1 MMKASSVN
9 TPADAASGLEMVKT
23 HAHSFDWRDKIGY
36 AFGDLGNCF
45 ILGLVNSFLTI
56 YYTNALGISGAI
68 VGGLFLSARFI
79 DAFADVTVGRISDI
93 TPLTKNGRFR
103 PWIKWVKYPFCAI
116 TVILFLP
123 FVSNWPMIW
132 RVVYIF
138 VTYLVYGI
146 LNSCINIPYG
156 SMASAI
162 SENPDHRASLS
173 TSRSVGAAIGGAA
186 TGFIIPLLVYQ
197 TAANGQKVVSA
208 NRFFMVSIM
217 CAVIAFA
224 CYNVI
229 YRMTTE
235 RVQVKKTER
244 VSASKLIKG
253 LFTNKALMALV
264 FADFFLVINQN
275 LSGTLATYLFT
286 DYFQNSTALSI
297 ALLFTYGTVVVL
309 APFATKLIKSF
320 GKKEAS
326 IACLAFGTFMYL
338 LMYFLHLTNPWI
350 YLILLFLATLGSGMF
365 NLMVWAFITDVIDY
379 HQYLTGFREDGT
391 VYGVNSFA
399 RKCAQAVGGGLG
411 GFMLTA
417 IGYISSTTG
426 GATQSAVVINRIYAI
441 GNLIP
446 AACMLL
452 GMLTLIFF
460 YPLNKKKI
468 DAVDAKLAARRAEE
482 LNAQD
487 QEA

>member
-1 MMKASSVN
+1 MKDKD
-9 TPADAASGLEMVKT
+9 TTAAQAAAGLKMVKT
-23 HAHSFDWRDKIGY
+23 NAHPFNWVDKIGY

-56 YYTNALGISGAI
+56 YYTNALGISGAV
-68 VGGLFLSARFI
+68 VGILFLSARFI
-79 DAFADVTVGRISDI
+79 DAFADVTVGRLADV

-103 PWIKWVKYPFCAI
+103 PWIKWVKYPFTII

-123 FVSNWPMIW
+123 FVKDWNMGL

-138 VTYLVYGI
+138 ITYLVYGI

-162 SENPDHRASLS
+162 SSDPNDRASLS
-173 TSRSVGAAIGGAA
+173 TWRSIGSAVGGAT
-186 TGFIIPLLVYQ
+186 TGFMIPLLVYSKNAAGQQ
-197 TAANGQKVVSA
+197 TVSA

-235 RVQVKKTER
+235 RVQVEKTEK
-244 VSASKLIKG
+244 VSAKKLLKG
-253 LFTNKALMALV
+253 LVTNKALMALV

-275 LSGTLATYLFT
+275 LSGTLATYMFT
-286 DYFQNSTALSI
+286 DYFRNKQALSI

-309 APFATKLIKSF
+309 APFATKLIKNF

-326 IACLAFGTFMYL
+326 IACLAFGAAMYL
-338 LMYFLHLTNPWI
+338 LMYFMHITNPWL
-350 YLILLFLATLGSGMF
+350 YLVLLFLATLGSGMF

-426 GATQSAVVINRIYAI
+426 GAEQSAAVIQRIYMI

-446 AACMLL
+446 AGCMIL
-452 GMLTLIFF
+452 GALTLVLF
-460 YPLNKKKI
+460 YPLSKKRI
-468 DAVDAKLAARRAEE
+468 NYVDAELAKRRAEE
-482 LNAQD
+482 
-487 QEA
+487 EATD

>member
-1 MMKASSVN
+1 MKDSTDA
-9 TPADAASGLEMVKT
+9 PAQAAAGLKMVKT
-23 HAHSFDWRDKIGY
+23 NAHPFDWRDKVGY

-56 YYTNALGISGAI
+56 YYTNALGISGAT
-68 VGGLFLSARFI
+68 VGVLFLTARFI
-79 DAFADVTVGRISDI
+79 DAFADVTVGRLADV

-103 PWIKWVKYPFCAI
+103 PWVRWVKYPFCMI

-123 FVSNWPMIW
+123 FVKDWSMTG
-132 RVVYIF
+132 RVIYVFI
-138 VTYLVYGI
+138 TYLVYGI

-162 SENPDHRASLS
+162 SDNPDHRASLS
-173 TSRSVGAAIGGAA
+173 TSRSVGSAIGGAT
-186 TGFIIPLLVYQ
+186 TGFVIPLLVYQ
-197 TAANGQKVVSA
+197 TASNGQKTVSA
-208 NRFFMVSIM
+208 SRFFMVSIM

-224 CYNVI
+224 CYLVI
-229 YRMTTE
+229 YKMTTE
-235 RVQVKKTER
+235 RVQVEKTEK
-244 VSASKLIKG
+244 VSVGHLLKG

-286 DYFQNSTALSI
+286 DYFKNSTALSI

-309 APFATKLIKSF
+309 APFATKLIATF

-326 IACLAFGTFMYL
+326 IVCLAFGTAMYL
-338 LMYFLHLTNPWI
+338 IMYFLHLTNPWI
-350 YLILLFLATLGSGMF
+350 YLVLLFLATLGSGMF

-379 HQYLTGFREDGT
+379 HQYLTGYREDGT

-399 RKCAQAVGGGLG
+399 RKVAQAVGGFIG

-426 GATQSAVVINRIYAI
+426 GAQQTPQVINRIYAI

-446 AACMLL
+446 AACMFL
-452 GMLTLIFF
+452 GMLTLIIF

-468 DAVDAKLAARRAEE
+468 DAVDASLAERRAEE
-482 LNAQD
+482 LKD
-487 QEA
+487 